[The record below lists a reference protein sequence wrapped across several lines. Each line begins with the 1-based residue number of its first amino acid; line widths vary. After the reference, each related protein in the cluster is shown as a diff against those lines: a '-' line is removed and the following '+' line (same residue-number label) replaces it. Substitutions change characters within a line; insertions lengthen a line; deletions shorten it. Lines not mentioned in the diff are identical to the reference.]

1 LKSADRIVYGKKSET
16 SSKWLVWL
24 GCDICP
30 PDMNPLICPEERGGY
45 NIKGLVL
52 SSVISSS
59 IIIYYEEETPFVI

>member
-1 LKSADRIVYGKKSET
+1 
-16 SSKWLVWL
+16 L
-24 GCDICP
+24 GYDICP
-30 PDMNPLICPEERGGY
+30 PDINPLICPEERGGY